1 MRFLV
6 NWIKIGNTDASHR
19 EREVLVLVWFGLG
32 GFGLLL
38 DERWERERER
48 EWWEVFS
55 AGSEREGWSAL
66 IGWFSAVRSSWNL
79 EGGGVGVEALFFNN
93 GL

>member
-1 MRFLV
+1 MSD
-6 NWIKIGNTDASHR
+6 G
-19 EREVLVLVWFGLG
+19 
-32 GFGLLL
+32 
-38 DERWERERER
+38 RERER

-79 EGGGVGVEALFFNN
+79 EGGCGFGSSFF
-93 GL
+93 